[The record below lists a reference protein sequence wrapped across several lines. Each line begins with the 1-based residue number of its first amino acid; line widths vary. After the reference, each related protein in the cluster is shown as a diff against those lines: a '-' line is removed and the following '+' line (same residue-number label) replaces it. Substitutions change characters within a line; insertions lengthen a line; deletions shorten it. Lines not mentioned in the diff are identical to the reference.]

1 MVRKRCPAIANPRI
15 APEWFESMMA
25 VMKAK
30 RSNPAPTPLVV
41 VPPPPQTPLVAVRS
55 ARPKS
60 AKRPA
65 DPRENPAARDVR
77 GTANRTEIRREA
89 PRVTA
94 PRASQRP
101 TERSGQPRSRK
112 AGPAK

>member
-1 MVRKRCPAIANPRI
+1 MLRR
-15 APEWFESMMA
+15 
-25 VMKAK
+25 MKAE
-30 RSNPAPTPLVV
+30 RSTPATTPLVV
-41 VPPPPQTPLVAVRS
+41 VPPPPPTPVVAVRS
-55 ARPKS
+55 ARSKS
-60 AKRPA
+60 AKKPA

-77 GTANRTEIRREA
+77 GTASRTEIRRES

-101 TERSGQPRSRK
+101 AERSGQPRSRK